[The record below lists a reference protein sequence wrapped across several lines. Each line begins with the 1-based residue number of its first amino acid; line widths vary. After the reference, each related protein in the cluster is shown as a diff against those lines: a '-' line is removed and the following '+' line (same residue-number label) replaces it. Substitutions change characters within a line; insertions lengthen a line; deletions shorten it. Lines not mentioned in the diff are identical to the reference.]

1 LCQTTPVA
9 PPNLKRK
16 ILQDPLHKNES
27 HDAAFRIIRS
37 IPEKKIATAAP
48 IKWAYRTR
56 LALGTEFLHQFA
68 KTKEIR

>member
-16 ILQDPLHKNES
+16 ILHKNES